1 MSEQSNNKGSTVL
14 GRLIPKGSHFATL
27 INEDDVYFWIG
38 MDSTKMWIERD
49 QIFAPSSFT
58 LDHYLKY
65 WPAKIIWSLK
75 DGEVD
80 VYKQVNKTPAFR
92 HDEDPARVPQLPKS
106 EFERK
111 YIVESDEKH
120 PKEDAPKDMPVAT
133 VDFGS
138 AVYALKQGKKVAR
151 SGWNGKGMY
160 IRYVPTTNSL
170 NEHLEIKNVKD
181 TFDTWVPSIS
191 DLLAEDWVV
200 L

>member
-1 MSEQSNNKGSTVL
+1 MSKMLLARSVVIFVSAMAMTRQEYNDLRGWQLPENENGSDAGYLIEDSEGEQNTDKFKGFVQ
-14 GRLIPKGSHFATL
+14 
-27 INEDDVYFWIG
+27 W
-38 MDSTKMWIERD
+38 
-49 QIFAPSSFT
+49 
-58 LDHYLKY
+58 
-65 WPAKIIWSLK
+65 
-75 DGEVD
+75 
-80 VYKQVNKTPAFR
+80 
-92 HDEDPARVPQLPKS
+92 LPKS

-120 PKEDAPKDMPVAT
+120 PKEDAPKIMPVAT

-138 AVYALKQGKKVAR
+138 AVYDLKQGKKVAR

>member
-1 MSEQSNNKGSTVL
+1 MS
-14 GRLIPKGSHFATL
+14 
-27 INEDDVYFWIG
+27 
-38 MDSTKMWIERD
+38 KMLLARSVV
-49 QIFAPSSFT
+49 IFVSAMAMT
-58 LDHYLKY
+58 RQEYNDLRG
-65 WPAKIIWSLK
+65 W
-75 DGEVD
+75 
-80 VYKQVNKTPAFR
+80 
-92 HDEDPARVPQLPKS
+92 QLPENENGSDAGYLIEDSEGEQNTDKFKGFVQWLPKP

-111 YIVESDEKH
+111 YIVESGEKH

>member
-1 MSEQSNNKGSTVL
+1 MSKMLLARSVVIFVSVMAMTRQEYNDLRGWQLPENENGSDAGYLIEDSEGEQNTDKFKGFVQ
-14 GRLIPKGSHFATL
+14 
-27 INEDDVYFWIG
+27 W
-38 MDSTKMWIERD
+38 
-49 QIFAPSSFT
+49 
-58 LDHYLKY
+58 
-65 WPAKIIWSLK
+65 
-75 DGEVD
+75 
-80 VYKQVNKTPAFR
+80 
-92 HDEDPARVPQLPKS
+92 LPKS

-120 PKEDAPKDMPVAT
+120 PKEDEPKDMPVTT

>member
-1 MSEQSNNKGSTVL
+1 MSKMLLARSVVIFVSAMAMTRQEYNDLRGWQLPENENGSDAGYLIEDSEGEQNTDKFKGFVQ
-14 GRLIPKGSHFATL
+14 
-27 INEDDVYFWIG
+27 W
-38 MDSTKMWIERD
+38 
-49 QIFAPSSFT
+49 
-58 LDHYLKY
+58 
-65 WPAKIIWSLK
+65 
-75 DGEVD
+75 
-80 VYKQVNKTPAFR
+80 
-92 HDEDPARVPQLPKS
+92 LPKS

-160 IRYVPTTNSL
+160 IRYVPTINSL

>member
-1 MSEQSNNKGSTVL
+1 MSKMLLARSVVIFVSAMAMTRQEYNDLRGWQLPENENGSDAGYLIEDSEGEQNTDKFKGFVQ
-14 GRLIPKGSHFATL
+14 
-27 INEDDVYFWIG
+27 W
-38 MDSTKMWIERD
+38 
-49 QIFAPSSFT
+49 
-58 LDHYLKY
+58 
-65 WPAKIIWSLK
+65 
-75 DGEVD
+75 
-80 VYKQVNKTPAFR
+80 
-92 HDEDPARVPQLPKS
+92 LPKS

-120 PKEDAPKDMPVAT
+120 PKEDEPKDMPVAT

>member
-1 MSEQSNNKGSTVL
+1 MSKMLLARSVVIFVSAMAMTRQEYNDLRGWQLPENENGSDA
-14 GRLIPKGSHFATL
+14 GYLI
-27 INEDDVYFWIG
+27 
-38 MDSTKMWIERD
+38 
-49 QIFAPSSFT
+49 
-58 LDHYLKY
+58 
-65 WPAKIIWSLK
+65 
-75 DGEVD
+75 
-80 VYKQVNKTPAFR
+80 
-92 HDEDPARVPQLPKS
+92 EDPAGEQNTDKFKGFVNWLPKS

>member
-1 MSEQSNNKGSTVL
+1 MSKMLLARTVVIFVSVMAMTRQEYNDLRGWQLPENENGSDAGYLIEDSEGEQNTDKFKGFVQ
-14 GRLIPKGSHFATL
+14 
-27 INEDDVYFWIG
+27 W
-38 MDSTKMWIERD
+38 
-49 QIFAPSSFT
+49 
-58 LDHYLKY
+58 
-65 WPAKIIWSLK
+65 
-75 DGEVD
+75 
-80 VYKQVNKTPAFR
+80 
-92 HDEDPARVPQLPKS
+92 LPKS

-120 PKEDAPKDMPVAT
+120 PKEDEPKDMPVAT

>member
-1 MSEQSNNKGSTVL
+1 MTRQEYNDLRGWQLPDNENGSDA
-14 GRLIPKGSHFATL
+14 GYLI
-27 INEDDVYFWIG
+27 
-38 MDSTKMWIERD
+38 
-49 QIFAPSSFT
+49 
-58 LDHYLKY
+58 
-65 WPAKIIWSLK
+65 
-75 DGEVD
+75 
-80 VYKQVNKTPAFR
+80 
-92 HDEDPARVPQLPKS
+92 EDPAGEQNTDKFKGFVNWLPKS

>member
-1 MSEQSNNKGSTVL
+1 MSKMLLARSVVIFVSVMAMTRQEYNDLRGWQLPENENGSDAGYLIEDSEGEQNTDKFKGFVQ
-14 GRLIPKGSHFATL
+14 
-27 INEDDVYFWIG
+27 W
-38 MDSTKMWIERD
+38 
-49 QIFAPSSFT
+49 
-58 LDHYLKY
+58 
-65 WPAKIIWSLK
+65 
-75 DGEVD
+75 
-80 VYKQVNKTPAFR
+80 
-92 HDEDPARVPQLPKS
+92 LPKS

-120 PKEDAPKDMPVAT
+120 PKEDEPKDMPVAT

>member
-1 MSEQSNNKGSTVL
+1 MSKMLLARSVVIFVSAMAMTRQEYNDLRGWQLPENENGSDAGYLIEDSEGEQNTDKFKGFVQ
-14 GRLIPKGSHFATL
+14 
-27 INEDDVYFWIG
+27 W
-38 MDSTKMWIERD
+38 
-49 QIFAPSSFT
+49 
-58 LDHYLKY
+58 
-65 WPAKIIWSLK
+65 
-75 DGEVD
+75 
-80 VYKQVNKTPAFR
+80 
-92 HDEDPARVPQLPKS
+92 LPKS

>member
-1 MSEQSNNKGSTVL
+1 MLLARSVVIFVSVMAMTRQEYNDLRGWQLPENENGSDAGYLIEDSEGEQNTDKFKGFVQ
-14 GRLIPKGSHFATL
+14 
-27 INEDDVYFWIG
+27 W
-38 MDSTKMWIERD
+38 
-49 QIFAPSSFT
+49 
-58 LDHYLKY
+58 
-65 WPAKIIWSLK
+65 
-75 DGEVD
+75 
-80 VYKQVNKTPAFR
+80 
-92 HDEDPARVPQLPKS
+92 LPKS

-120 PKEDAPKDMPVAT
+120 PKEDEPKDMPVAT

-138 AVYALKQGKKVAR
+138 SVYALKQGKKVAR

>member
-1 MSEQSNNKGSTVL
+1 MSKMLLARSVVIFVSAMAMTRQEYNDLRGWQLPENKNGSDAGYLIEDSEGEQNTDKFKGFVQ
-14 GRLIPKGSHFATL
+14 
-27 INEDDVYFWIG
+27 W
-38 MDSTKMWIERD
+38 
-49 QIFAPSSFT
+49 
-58 LDHYLKY
+58 
-65 WPAKIIWSLK
+65 
-75 DGEVD
+75 
-80 VYKQVNKTPAFR
+80 
-92 HDEDPARVPQLPKS
+92 LPKS

>member
-1 MSEQSNNKGSTVL
+1 MSKMLLARSVVIFVSVMAMTRQEYNDLRGWQLPENENGSDAGYLIEDSEGEQNTDKFKGFVQ
-14 GRLIPKGSHFATL
+14 
-27 INEDDVYFWIG
+27 W
-38 MDSTKMWIERD
+38 
-49 QIFAPSSFT
+49 
-58 LDHYLKY
+58 
-65 WPAKIIWSLK
+65 
-75 DGEVD
+75 
-80 VYKQVNKTPAFR
+80 
-92 HDEDPARVPQLPKS
+92 LPKS

>member
-1 MSEQSNNKGSTVL
+1 MSKMLLARSVVIFVSAMAMTRQEYNDLRGWQLPENENGSDAGYLIEDSEGEQNTDKFKGFVQ
-14 GRLIPKGSHFATL
+14 
-27 INEDDVYFWIG
+27 W
-38 MDSTKMWIERD
+38 
-49 QIFAPSSFT
+49 
-58 LDHYLKY
+58 
-65 WPAKIIWSLK
+65 
-75 DGEVD
+75 
-80 VYKQVNKTPAFR
+80 
-92 HDEDPARVPQLPKS
+92 LPKS

-191 DLLAEDWVV
+191 DLLGEDWVV

>member
-1 MSEQSNNKGSTVL
+1 MSKMLLARSVVIFVSAMAMTRQEYNDLRGWQLPENENGSDAGYLIEDSEGEQNTDKFKGFVQ
-14 GRLIPKGSHFATL
+14 
-27 INEDDVYFWIG
+27 W
-38 MDSTKMWIERD
+38 
-49 QIFAPSSFT
+49 
-58 LDHYLKY
+58 
-65 WPAKIIWSLK
+65 
-75 DGEVD
+75 
-80 VYKQVNKTPAFR
+80 
-92 HDEDPARVPQLPKS
+92 LPKS

-181 TFDTWVPSIS
+181 TFNTWVPSIS

>member
-1 MSEQSNNKGSTVL
+1 MS
-14 GRLIPKGSHFATL
+14 
-27 INEDDVYFWIG
+27 
-38 MDSTKMWIERD
+38 KMLLARSVV
-49 QIFAPSSFT
+49 IFISAMAMT
-58 LDHYLKY
+58 RQEYNDLRG
-65 WPAKIIWSLK
+65 W
-75 DGEVD
+75 
-80 VYKQVNKTPAFR
+80 
-92 HDEDPARVPQLPKS
+92 QLPENENGSDAGYLIEDSEGEQNTDKFKGFVQWLPKP

-120 PKEDAPKDMPVAT
+120 PKGDAPKDMPVAT

>member
-1 MSEQSNNKGSTVL
+1 MSKMLLARSVVIFVSAMAMTRQEYKDLRGWQLPENENGSDAGYLIEDSEGEQNTDKFKGFVQ
-14 GRLIPKGSHFATL
+14 
-27 INEDDVYFWIG
+27 W
-38 MDSTKMWIERD
+38 
-49 QIFAPSSFT
+49 
-58 LDHYLKY
+58 
-65 WPAKIIWSLK
+65 
-75 DGEVD
+75 
-80 VYKQVNKTPAFR
+80 
-92 HDEDPARVPQLPKS
+92 LPKS